1 MNGDDV
7 MEKVILVGRYNPR
20 TDESAFTYSMEELK
34 SLSETAGAAVATVVT
49 QSRERV
55 DPSTYIGS
63 GKLEEIDRLCK
74 ELEIDA
80 VIFND
85 ELSPS
90 QQTNIATSLQV
101 KVVDRT
107 QLILDIFA
115 GRARSREGRLQVELA
130 QLEYLLPRLT
140 GFGIGLSRL
149 GGGIGTRGPGETQLE
164 TDRRHIRRRI
174 GEIKKQLDTI
184 VRHREQYREHRRR
197 KQVFQIALVGYTNA
211 GKSTLFNRLT
221 QSTSYEENQ
230 LFATLDPLTRRFRTP
245 NGFETLMTDTVGFI
259 QHLPTAL
266 VAAFRSTLEEVS
278 EANLLVHVVDL
289 SHPDRHQHVKTVD
302 KLLEE
307 LGAGSIPRLMLY
319 NKKDLISSPAEIIE
333 DSQAVS
339 AYDEHD
345 IDRIKIAIEQAIIKQ
360 SAPYHRTVPAEDGGF
375 MSRLHSETIITEKT
389 WNEDDQKYDFN
400 GYVWNES
407 PLFSLLKGKEE
418 TRDHV

>member
-1 MNGDDV
+1 
-7 MEKVILVGRYNPR
+7 MEKVILVGRYNPK
-20 TDESAFTYSMEELK
+20 TDETAFTYSMEELK
-34 SLSETAGAAVATVVT
+34 SLTETAGADVSAIVT
-49 QSRERV
+49 QTRERV
-55 DPSTYIGS
+55 DPGTYIGS
-63 GKLEEIDRLCK
+63 GKIEEIEQLCK
-74 ELEIDA
+74 EMEVDT

-90 QQTNIATSLQV
+90 QQTNIATRLQV

-130 QLEYLLPRLT
+130 QLEYILPRLT
-140 GFGIGLSRL
+140 GIGIGLSRL

-184 VRHREQYREHRRR
+184 VRHREQYRAHRKR

-221 QSTSYEENQ
+221 KSESYEENQ

-266 VAAFRSTLEEVS
+266 IAAFRSTLEEVR
-278 EANLLVHVVDL
+278 EANLLIHVVDL
-289 SHPDRHQHVKTVD
+289 SNPDRHQHVKTVD
-302 KLLEE
+302 KLLNE
-307 LGAGSIPRLMLY
+307 LGAGGVPRIMLY
-319 NKKDLISSPAEIIE
+319 NKRDQISSSEFIE

-339 AYDEHD
+339 ALNEKD
-345 IDRIKIAIEQAIIKQ
+345 IDKIKIAIEKAIMEQ
-360 SAPYHRTVPAEDGGF
+360 SSPYEWRIPADDGGL
-375 MSRLHSETIITEKT
+375 MSRLHSETIITEKK
-389 WNEDDQKYDFN
+389 WNEENQSYHFK
-400 GYVWNES
+400 GYVWNQS
-407 PLFSLLKGKEE
+407 PLLSLLMGKEE
-418 TRDHV
+418 PNEYV